1 MPIEIDEVDQPFV
14 VNITEI
20 DKEVDH
26 SYRDLETQELTRT
39 LTISV
44 WEFKLDKSTKNC

>member
-1 MPIEIDEVDQPFV
+1 MPIEIDKEVDQPIA
-14 VNITEI
+14 VNKTEI

-39 LTISV
+39 LTI
-44 WEFKLDKSTKNC
+44 LL